1 MVFMMAPQALVVQLL
16 VQTLPACV
24 HASKSPPNSPRAD
37 GTDESTSPRWRGW
50 DARARSVP
58 DADGQQGEWR
68 GTTEPRRSWAAGPAD
83 LGKDR
88 LPSPVLAVWG
98 SGFEIAVGDR
108 PRGRPPAQIP
118 ACATN
123 ALGSCLGCERRSV
136 RRGRGAGRR
145 RVVAIVSPGG
155 SSGPSSGGDAGCGC
169 VTPRASAGSPV
180 SGRIE
185 PPGRCRV
192 PRSRPGGLVSRCPA
206 TVLARGLARAGVA

>member
-37 GTDESTSPRWRGW
+37 GTDESTSPRRRGW

-88 LPSPVLAVWG
+88 LPSPVLR
-98 SGFEIAVGDR
+98 SE
-108 PRGRPPAQIP
+108 
-118 ACATN
+118 
-123 ALGSCLGCERRSV
+123 ERRV
-136 RRGRGAGRR
+136 GKE
-145 RVVAIVSPGG
+145 
-155 SSGPSSGGDAGCGC
+155 C
-169 VTPRASAGSPV
+169 
-180 SGRIE
+180 
-185 PPGRCRV
+185 
-192 PRSRPGGLVSRCPA
+192 RSRWSPYH
-206 TVLARGLARAGVA
+206 